1 MVVLFAMNVIK
12 KQLIIL
18 TLIKMEYLKKIWK
31 WLVYS
36 SANKEKISLTIK
48 GVGLALI
55 PYVAGF
61 APLIGLNVSGLPDL
75 VGNVAELVG
84 VLLTGIGLVGVA
96 LGLFRKIFIGIQSLK
111 KNEGKVYFLF
121 STYVHSRRAVRS
133 STASL
138 ES

>member
-1 MVVLFAMNVIK
+1 MQERLNKAWLFIVR
-12 KQLIIL
+12 
-18 TLIKMEYLKKIWK
+18 
-31 WLVYS
+31 S
-36 SANKEKISLTIK
+36 SADPKKVSLTIK

-84 VLLTGIGLVGVA
+84 ILLTGIGLVGVA

-111 KNEGKVYFLF
+111 K
-121 STYVHSRRAVRS
+121 
-133 STASL
+133 
-138 ES
+138 